1 MNEIK
6 VIEVKSKRDI
16 KDFVDFQFYIYKND
30 SYWVPPIK
38 FERMQFFNPNKN
50 PFYKN
55 ADIALFIAKKDGKSV
70 GTIAAIINYNHNKL
84 YNDNVGFFGCFE
96 VIDNYEVAKLLFDKV
111 KDWLK
116 EKNMDTMRGPV
127 NFSTNEECGL
137 LIDGFDSP
145 PVCMM
150 TYNPEYYI
158 DLIERYGFKKAMD
171 LYAYWISLEEL
182 RKKANKLPEK
192 LTRVVNKIK
201 KRKNLVIRNIDMKK
215 FDEEVER
222 FKKIY
227 NSAWEKNWGFVPMT
241 DAEIEHLANG
251 LKKFIDPEL
260 IFIAEIDGSPVGFS
274 LNVPDINQPLLRI
287 KGKLLPFGWIKYL
300 WYKRKIDICRVF
312 AMGVLEKYRR
322 LGINALM
329 HYEASKNIL
338 SKGYKGVEMSWILE
352 NNVMT
357 NREIKAMGGKIYKT
371 YHIYD
376 YKID

>member
-171 LYAYWISLEEL
+171 LYAYWLSLEEL